1 LLAIE
6 VKWSII
12 EIVREAKYFSIILD
26 CTPDASHQEQMSL
39 ILRCVNILENP
50 INVEEYFVEFI
61 TVDDTTGESLFNDMI
76 VLIKKLDLNINDI
89 RGQ

>member
-1 LLAIE
+1 
-6 VKWSII
+6 
-12 EIVREAKYFSIILD
+12 
-26 CTPDASHQEQMSL
+26 MSL

>member
-61 TVDDTTGESLFNDMI
+61 TVDDTTGKSLFNDMI